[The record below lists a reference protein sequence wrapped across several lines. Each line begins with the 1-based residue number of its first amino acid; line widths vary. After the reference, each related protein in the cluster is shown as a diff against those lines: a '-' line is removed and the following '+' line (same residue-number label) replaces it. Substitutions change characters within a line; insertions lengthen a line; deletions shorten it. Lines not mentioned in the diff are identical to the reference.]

1 VKSGPILELYVE
13 IFAFCKTKE
22 NAFIW
27 FITNILKM
35 EPNFLDEGCDVFM
48 NENEIRLEE
57 KMKLEGLKKLQAL
70 N

>member
-1 VKSGPILELYVE
+1 
-13 IFAFCKTKE
+13 
-22 NAFIW
+22 
-27 FITNILKM
+27 M

-70 N
+70 NWKMMIQCK